1 MNYNYSWDEWS
12 KKEYNNK
19 WNIWYKAVDD
29 KDVFTKLKIIK
40 KSLEEMQETLVQL
53 KQLLEKLEISLGE
66 EE

>member
-1 MNYNYSWDEWS
+1 MNYSWDDWS

-19 WNIWYKAVDD
+19 WNIWYKEVDD
-29 KDVFTKLKIIK
+29 TDVFTKLRIIK
-40 KSLEEMQETLVQL
+40 KSLEEMQETLEQL